1 MPENNEQRIQNADQT
16 IISLRDNAEDAESVL
31 TNYLNQAQERAA
43 RNAPQSGV
51 DVQDIISA
59 IDDYLRN
66 NKPTIQMVKD
76 ENGLSRSV
84 LLEGKPIRVA
94 PISDSPISRV
104 PAEAMP
110 PDSNVLNIG
119 PAPGGL
125 AIGPSVPADQSLR
138 DEFSKSTELPS
149 QGSELAQ
156 QSPTPYLPTT
166 PKLQAPTER
175 LIDERAKSLP
185 PETPSLRPT
194 PAKVTRNGPLQS
206 QAVVEP
212 TAPKTVAP
220 GAQKQPAPPQPASGQ
235 PQGSW
240 VQTLVKMLPWVL
252 GGGSLGGLAG
262 YGFKP
267 DWKSALAG
275 MLIGSLLGGGLGYF
289 TQGRNPTQPQIAAAP
304 QPSRKSKLLGSSFTG
319 KLEYENEQENSKKEI
334 PACNQ

>member
-220 GAQKQPAPPQPASGQ
+220 GAPADRGKPGLNGGKARSLHLRAPKEGLPAFLRYC
-235 PQGSW
+235 P
-240 VQTLVKMLPWVL
+240 
-252 GGGSLGGLAG
+252 
-262 YGFKP
+262 
-267 DWKSALAG
+267 
-275 MLIGSLLGGGLGYF
+275 
-289 TQGRNPTQPQIAAAP
+289 
-304 QPSRKSKLLGSSFTG
+304 
-319 KLEYENEQENSKKEI
+319 
-334 PACNQ
+334 